1 MTRAPT
7 PPTVSVIVPAYGVAH
22 LLGDALRSLQA
33 QSFADWEAIVIDD
46 GAPDDVAGAVQPF
59 ADDPR
64 IRLIQTDNGGL
75 PTARNRAI
83 EHARAPLIALL
94 DGDDVVEPGYL
105 AAMVRA
111 IEADPAIGLV
121 CCDATYFGDSRVG
134 ERFSDHVPQVG
145 PVTLD
150 RVLSRQFNIFITV
163 LFRVEAWRA
172 VGGFDASLRSA
183 EDLDLW
189 LRILGAGWRAA
200 YVAEPLA
207 RYRRRSGSMSSD
219 TARLLRAED
228 QVYAAAQA
236 RLAGRPEAAT
246 AAAMRAEIARA
257 LARVEGEG
265 LILSG
270 DARTGLARLREG
282 RMDGVSWRW
291 RWLMP
296 LMSAAPPLA
305 PPLFR
310 LRAWLNR

>member
-33 QSFADWEAIVIDD
+33 QSLADWEAIVIDD

-64 IRLIQTDNGGL
+64 IRLIQSDNGGL

-83 EHARAPLIALL
+83 GHARAPLIALL

-134 ERFSDHVPQVG
+134 ERFSDHVPQEG

-163 LFRVEAWRA
+163 LFRAEAWRE

-183 EDLDLW
+183 EDIDLW

-207 RYRRRSGSMSSD
+207 KYRRRSGSMSSD

-228 QVYAAAQA
+228 QVYAAAEA

-246 AAAMRAEIARA
+246 ASAMRAEIARA
-257 LARVEGEG
+257 LARAEGEG

-270 DARTGLARLREG
+270 NARTGLVRLREG
-282 RMDGVSWRW
+282 QMDAVSWRW

-296 LMSAAPPLA
+296 VMSALPPLA